1 MDVVHRRYQEKRSKT
16 MRLVG
21 KGNTAEV
28 YEYGNKKVCKLFYE
42 GYPHDYVALE
52 FRNALEMHKNG
63 IKIPQPFQVV
73 TMEKRKGIVYEKIK
87 GKTLSEKMYENDTDQ
102 YRFLKMFVNLQ
113 FEIISH
119 HTQNVL
125 PYKKYLMEMLKRK
138 KINNHT
144 IFRAICSLPDDN
156 CLLHGD
162 FHPDNILVTSDGSPV
177 VIDFMNVCHGPALYD
192 IARTYFIIRQYDSS
206 LADGYLSEIGAFKTD
221 IIKYLNIIELC
232 RKYEG

>member
-87 GKTLSEKMYENDTDQ
+87 GKTLSEKMDENDADQ

-138 KINNHT
+138 RLI
-144 IFRAICSLPDDN
+144 
-156 CLLHGD
+156 
-162 FHPDNILVTSDGSPV
+162 
-177 VIDFMNVCHGPALYD
+177 
-192 IARTYFIIRQYDSS
+192 IIRYFVLSVH
-206 LADGYLSEIGAFKTD
+206 YLM
-221 IIKYLNIIELC
+221 IIVFCTVIFIPII
-232 RKYEG
+232 YW